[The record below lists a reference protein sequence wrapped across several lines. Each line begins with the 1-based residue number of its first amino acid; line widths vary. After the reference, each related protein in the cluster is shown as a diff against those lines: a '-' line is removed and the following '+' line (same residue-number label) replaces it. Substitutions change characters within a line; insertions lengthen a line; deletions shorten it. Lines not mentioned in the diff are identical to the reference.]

1 MGSIFQNVYNL
12 NTVPSPVNRSPN
24 GERYYSGGYITKTY
38 SQFNRMN
45 VIQAEL
51 PYSLRTS
58 DSYKNSSM
66 IIAKAIY
73 DFYAENG
80 LNEMVSAATKATHQI
95 CLLFTI
101 MLLGFNL
108 NFYQNLF

>member
-1 MGSIFQNVYNL
+1 
-12 NTVPSPVNRSPN
+12 
-24 GERYYSGGYITKTY
+24 
-38 SQFNRMN
+38 MN

-66 IIAKAIY
+66 IIARAIY
-73 DFYAENG
+73 DFYVNNG
-80 LNEMVSAATKATHQI
+80 LNETVSAASKATHPS
-95 CLLFTI
+95 CFLFTI

-108 NFYQNLF
+108 NFYKN